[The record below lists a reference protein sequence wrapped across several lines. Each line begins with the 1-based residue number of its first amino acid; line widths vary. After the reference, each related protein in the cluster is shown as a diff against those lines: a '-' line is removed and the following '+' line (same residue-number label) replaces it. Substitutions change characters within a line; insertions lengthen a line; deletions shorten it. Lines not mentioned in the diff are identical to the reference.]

1 MKNTYFLPLG
11 GTGEIGMNLN
21 LYGYGE
27 TDNADWIMV
36 DCGVTFSQSGLP
48 GIDLQMPDPTFIA
61 SQKENLKGVILTHAH
76 EDHIGAM
83 PFIWPYFDCP
93 IYTTQFTATLLI
105 EKFNEH
111 NIDYENKLKIL
122 SEGDII
128 KISSFEIMAIGLTHS
143 IPEMNALLI
152 KTPS

>member
-27 TDNADWIMV
+27 GNNIEWFMV
-36 DCGVTFSQSGLP
+36 DCGVTFSQVGLP

-61 SQKENLKGVILTHAH
+61 SQKDKLMGIILTHAH

-83 PFIWPYFDCP
+83 PFIWPYFKCP
-93 IYTTQFTATLLI
+93 IYTTEFTAALLK
-105 EKFNEH
+105 EKFDEY
-111 NIDYENKLKIL
+111 NIDYVDKI
-122 SEGDII
+122 II
-128 KISSFEIMAIGLTHS
+128 HNDGEIINIGNFQVKAIGLTHS
-143 IPEMNALLI
+143 IPEMSA
-152 KTPS
+152 

>member
-27 TDNADWIMV
+27 GDNVEWIMV

-61 SQKENLKGVILTHAH
+61 SQKDK
-76 EDHIGAM
+76 
-83 PFIWPYFDCP
+83 
-93 IYTTQFTATLLI
+93 
-105 EKFNEH
+105 
-111 NIDYENKLKIL
+111 
-122 SEGDII
+122 
-128 KISSFEIMAIGLTHS
+128 
-143 IPEMNALLI
+143 
-152 KTPS
+152 